1 MAALIYCQNLT
12 KSYDSKRLFND
23 LTLGVFEK
31 DRIGLIGPNGSGKST
46 LMRILAGL
54 EQADQGIV
62 TRRQHL
68 QLEDACV
75 ALKVAEQQVERLY
88 ARWAELE
95 GKLHG
100 DHE

>member
-1 MAALIYCQNLT
+1 MLLCKPSQAKWVHIDFFAISRARHLSLMEYENPPALCA
-12 KSYDSKRLFND
+12 S
-23 LTLGVFEK
+23 
-31 DRIGLIGPNGSGKST
+31 P
-46 LMRILAGL
+46 LAGL

-95 GKLHG
+95 NKLQGNH
-100 DHE
+100 